1 MADGCKWWMAPLPYK
16 VVGANGRILFQTPL
30 SLRHPLRIERELMD
44 QGCAIWINGKR
55 LTRKEVSQRGQTV
68 KVQGLPR
75 NGRGG

>member
-1 MADGCKWWMAPLPYK
+1 MVDNFKWWLDPLPYK

-55 LTRKEVSQRGQTV
+55 LTRKEVSQRGQKN

-75 NGRGG
+75 KGRGG

>member
-1 MADGCKWWMAPLPYK
+1 MADGCKWWMDPLPYK
-16 VVGANGRILFQTPL
+16 VVGSNGRILCQAPL

-75 NGRGG
+75 KGRGG